1 MIKLSF
7 EVDGEKQLD
16 RAMSRFG
23 EGIHDMRPAFKLM
36 AESFKKIEQKQFD
49 SEGSHGG
56 SRWAPLS
63 STYAAWKGA
72 NFGGLPILQLT
83 GLLRE
88 SLTGGSP
95 WYVERITKDSLVL
108 GTSVEYAIFHQRGT
122 MAMPPR
128 PVINLSEQDK
138 MEWIKILHNFAFDQQ
153 KKARLA

>member
-1 MIKLSF
+1 MIHLSF
-7 EVDGEKQLD
+7 EVDGQLQLD

-23 EGIHDMRPAFKLM
+23 DGIKDMRPAFKLM

-56 SRWAPLS
+56 SRWELLS
-63 STYAAWKGA
+63 NDYATWKAA

-83 GLLRE
+83 GLMRE
-88 SLTGGSP
+88 SLTGGNP
-95 WYVERITKDSLVL
+95 WYVERITEDSLVL
-108 GTSVEYAIFHQRGT
+108 GSKIGYAIFHQRGT
-122 MAMPPR
+122 STMPAR

-138 MEWIKILHNFAFDQQ
+138 MEWMKILHNFAFDQQ